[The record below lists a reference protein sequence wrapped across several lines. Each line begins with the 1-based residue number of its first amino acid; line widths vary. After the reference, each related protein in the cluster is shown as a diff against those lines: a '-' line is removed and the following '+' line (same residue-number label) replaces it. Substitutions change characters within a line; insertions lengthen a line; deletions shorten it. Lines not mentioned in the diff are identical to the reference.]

1 MKRGGVR
8 KKTPIT
14 MNFNLLVPNN
24 HCSNISTFNT
34 DEAKLTFKLKKA
46 VISLV
51 SKTNLRLQNIKIGAK
66 YC

>member
-34 DEAKLTFKLKKA
+34 DEAMLTFKLKKA
-46 VISLV
+46 RNKVIYLF
-51 SKTNLRLQNIKIGAK
+51 
-66 YC
+66 